1 MGLPEHIISMSQNSI
16 NPLKKYSRIGVA
28 QIYPWRPHAAQR
40 DFLLRLARNAGYQ
53 TSELVCN
60 GSLTRCYDK
69 LYQTIGWGGV
79 DHCLKCRLGG
89 AKERAETQQFALDWS
104 KRDQPVDGER
114 EAMLSNI
121 AAIIRAEVHSDLATT
136 KEQLGILQA
145 YRVGYHSALR
155 WIEELGV
162 DLILLF
168 NGRIDILRGVMDAA
182 RAAGVDF
189 ASYER
194 SWFGRG
200 IMLIPNEN
208 CLGLQHMHEIGR
220 RSLTTD
226 LSTNEIANA
235 KSIIRQR
242 VERSGSHEWRD
253 FQVQG
258 ESYDSNAGSV
268 DNGAVEILVLPSSTY
283 EIWGHP
289 DWQIGWRDNFEAIDW
304 LQQKLGVPWVRWLVR
319 GHPIWAQ
326 RVGRNLGDLAEKHY
340 RDFCASRGIRYI
352 PSNSPVRTPELID
365 LAELVVVNGGS
376 SVIEA
381 IWRGKPAISLS
392 ESAYRNWEFCPT
404 ALSPE
409 SELAIPDDA
418 TRRRKLVSFIHGMDR
433 LVPTFVDHMVPIS
446 SAEQVHYDGANFQ
459 DIVDQVQMNTLIPPN
474 KNSASVGSQ
483 IIWSPSLAE
492 RARKIIRMG
501 DS

>member
-1 MGLPEHIISMSQNSI
+1 MSRNSI
-16 NPLKKYSRIGVA
+16 NPFKKYSHVGVA
-28 QIYPWRPHAAQR
+28 QIYPWRPHGAQR
-40 DFLLRLARNAGYQ
+40 DFLLRVARNAGYK
-53 TSELVCN
+53 TSELICN
-60 GSLTRCYDK
+60 GSRVRCYDK

-79 DHCLKCRLGG
+79 DHCVKCRLGR
-89 AKERAETQQFALDWS
+89 AKERSETQQFTLDWS
-104 KRDQPVDGER
+104 KRNQPVDGEQ
-114 EAMLSNI
+114 EAMLSNM
-121 AAIIRAEVHSDLATT
+121 AAIIRAEVHSDLAVA

-155 WIEELGV
+155 WIEEFGV

-182 RAAGVDF
+182 RDAGVDF

-220 RSLTTD
+220 RSAATE
-226 LSTNEIANA
+226 LSSSEIANA
-235 KSIIRQR
+235 ESVIRQR
-242 VERSGSHEWRD
+242 VERLGSHEWRD

-258 ESYDSNAGSV
+258 EGHDWNEAVANNAPI
-268 DNGAVEILVLPSSTY
+268 EILVLPSSTY

-289 DWQIGWRDNFEAIDW
+289 DWKTGWRDNFEAIDW
-304 LQQKLGVPWVRWLVR
+304 LQQKLGVPWSRWLIR

-326 RVGRNLGDLAEKHY
+326 RVGRNLGYLAEKHY
-340 RDFCASRGIRYI
+340 QEFCASRGIRYI
-352 PSNSPVRTPELID
+352 PASSPARTPELID
-365 LAELVVVNGGS
+365 SSELVVVNGGS

-392 ESAYRNWEFCPT
+392 ESAYHHWEFCPT
-404 ALSPE
+404 ALSPD
-409 SELAIPDDA
+409 SPLDIPDDA
-418 TRRRKLVSFIHGMDR
+418 ARRKKLVGFIHGMDR

-446 SAEQVHYDGANFQ
+446 SAEQVHFEGADFQ
-459 DIVDQVQMNTLIPPN
+459 DIVDQVRQNTLIPSN
-474 KNSASVGSQ
+474 KNSTAVGSQ
-483 IIWSPSLAE
+483 IKWAPSFAE
-492 RARKIIRMG
+492 RARKMVRMG